1 MPEDR
6 KRRVRTP
13 ETRTLRKA
21 WDDDFENISS
31 NTQGVPRRPDYMEER
46 IRRDE
51 ARRRAE
57 QNRPRRRP
65 QPKPVEHSR
74 TAPPPRPNGAARSY
88 PQNIQEL
95 PRWDAP
101 PKRTS
106 PPPRTAPNP
115 ERAAPQSRRRAKK
128 KLSSA
133 GRRLLLVLAVGT
145 MAIVTALLLIFLLF
159 PITEIKVTGEAIS
172 GVTNEEII
180 AISGC
185 EVGDNLFFLSRSSC
199 TEKIE
204 EQIPY
209 VRSAKLVKHF
219 PGTAELQLT
228 AAQAAACVY
237 ADGSWLSVNED
248 GKILE
253 STSAPQSGV
262 MQIIGLSPEGS
273 ELGHNVSVPD
283 EETRK
288 AYQEILTALS
298 EVRAGIN
305 DAYGG
310 LNPDGF
316 TVLDMT
322 DLTDIKMYYEN
333 RVELK
338 FGGTL
343 DLDYKV
349 KAGCR
354 FLLEMTTRETGVMD
368 LTASGDTKRA
378 YFTPGELNVPSTPTA
393 DSADVGAD
401 TDEPAADP
409 TPAPSQSPREEG
421 IPTAPYTGSGG

>member
-1 MPEDR
+1 M
-6 KRRVRTP
+6 
-13 ETRTLRKA
+13 TL
-21 WDDDFENISS
+21 S
-31 NTQGVPRRPDYMEER
+31 V
-46 IRRDE
+46 
-51 ARRRAE
+51 
-57 QNRPRRRP
+57 
-65 QPKPVEHSR
+65 
-74 TAPPPRPNGAARSY
+74 GA
-88 PQNIQEL
+88 
-95 PRWDAP
+95 
-101 PKRTS
+101 
-106 PPPRTAPNP
+106 
-115 ERAAPQSRRRAKK
+115 
-128 KLSSA
+128 
-133 GRRLLLVLAVGT
+133 

-159 PITEIKVTGEAIS
+159 PITQITVTGEVIS

-185 EVGDNLFFLSRSSC
+185 EEGDNLFFLSGKTCAER
-199 TEKIE
+199 IE

-209 VRSAKLVKHF
+209 VRTATVVKHF

-237 ADGSWLSVNED
+237 ADGSWLYVNED

-253 STSAPQSGV
+253 SRDAPQSGV
-262 MQIIGLSPEGS
+262 MQIIGLSPAQS
-273 ELGHNVSVPD
+273 EPGHNVSVPD

-298 EVRAGIN
+298 EVRAGID

-316 TVLDMT
+316 TVLDMS
-322 DLTDIKMYYEN
+322 DLTNIQMYYEN

-338 FGGTL
+338 LGSTL

-378 YFTPGELNVPSTPTA
+378 YFTPGELTVPSTPTV
-393 DSADVGAD
+393 DSSDPNTG